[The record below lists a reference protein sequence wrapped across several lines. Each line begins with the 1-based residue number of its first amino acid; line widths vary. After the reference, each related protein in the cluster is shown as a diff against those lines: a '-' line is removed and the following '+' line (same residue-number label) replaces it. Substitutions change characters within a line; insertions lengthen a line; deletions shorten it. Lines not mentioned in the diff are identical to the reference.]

1 MIKTSKQTISSEST
15 VISQSYA
22 KWLWLCTGLFSIRVI
37 AQAISLIFPSDFLPA
52 FESWHGGV
60 LPYRALL
67 TTQLLILFWLVWT
80 ARQISLNGIYPSR
93 RLGLVITIFAILY
106 FTIMLLR
113 LLLGLT
119 IFSEHRWFA
128 SYLPAFF
135 HLVLASYLFLYG
147 HFHFRHGLKIKTH
160 K

>member
-1 MIKTSKQTISSEST
+1 MIRTNKKTSIFESPFISK
-15 VISQSYA
+15 SYA
-22 KWLWLCTGLFSIRVI
+22 KWLWLCAGLFALRVI
-37 AQAISLIFPSDFLPA
+37 AQAISLIFPSEFLPT

-60 LPYRALL
+60 LPYPVLL

-80 ARQISLNGIYPSR
+80 ARKLYSNSIYPRR
-93 RLGLVITIFAILY
+93 RLGMIVTIFASLY

-113 LLLGLT
+113 LTLGLT
-119 IFSEHRWFA
+119 ILSDHRWFA

-147 HFHFRHGLKIKTH
+147 HFHFRHGS
-160 K
+160 